1 MATPLVRSQPVPLPN
16 TYPGFRWG
24 SVNAPVLIEGFL
36 DLLCPDCS
44 GAWPTVKTVLNH
56 YGPNKVSFIF
66 HVFPLPYHTFAFLA
80 AQGAQVVKSL
90 NKTDQGVYDY
100 IDLIFTNQ
108 DSFYSDTMTI
118 TQVID
123 AYATLVAKSLPY
135 TKAAFTAG
143 MNDGNARTENQS
155 PARAPPAC

>member
-1 MATPLVRSQPVPLPN
+1 
-16 TYPGFRWG
+16 
-24 SVNAPVLIEGFL
+24 VLIEGFL

-56 YGPNKVSFIF
+56 YGTTKVSFIF

-80 AQGAQVVKSL
+80 AQGAQVVKSI
-90 NKTDQGVYDY
+90 NGTDAGVYDY

-143 MNDGNARTENQS
+143 MNDGNARTEKQS